1 MTVLRVGKHKG
12 KSYSAVAESDRNYC
26 SWLLRLGS
34 HSTSRGLDKFASYLK
49 KNHGGILPI
58 GRHKGKFYKEIIEED
73 NDYCSWASQI
83 EKPGDPLKD
92 FVHYLK
98 LHWKES
104 DRDDSG
110 AKGSEECK
118 ICFSAAINTVLVP
131 CGHRG
136 MCLACA
142 ERLDTCPYCKAP
154 ISLAQQC
161 FDA

>member
-1 MTVLRVGKHKG
+1 M
-12 KSYSAVAESDRNYC
+12 
-26 SWLLRLGS
+26 
-34 HSTSRGLDKFASYLK
+34 
-49 KNHGGILPI
+49 PI

-83 EKPGDPLKD
+83 EKPGEPLRD
-92 FVHYLK
+92 FVHFLK
-98 LHWKES
+98 LNWKES
-104 DRDDSG
+104 DREDSN

-131 CGHRG
+131 CGHRA
-136 MCLACA
+136 MCLSCA
-142 ERLDTCPYCKAP
+142 ERLDECPYCKAK

>member
-1 MTVLRVGKHKG
+1 M
-12 KSYSAVAESDRNYC
+12 
-26 SWLLRLGS
+26 
-34 HSTSRGLDKFASYLK
+34 
-49 KNHGGILPI
+49 PI

-83 EKPGDPLKD
+83 EKPGEPLRD
-92 FVHYLK
+92 FVHFLK
-98 LHWKES
+98 LNWKES
-104 DRDDSG
+104 DREDSN

-131 CGHRG
+131 
-136 MCLACA
+136 ACA